1 MYIANTSSTKKN
13 VFMDLYSQK
22 REETELYKKTKTRE
36 GRKRIEEK
44 QARVTNRKQNKLQ
57 SIITQI
63 HQQVL

>member
-13 VFMDLYSQK
+13 VFTDLYPQK
-22 REETELYKKTKTRE
+22 REETELYKKTKTKE